1 MDHAWTMRRDWE
13 SLDSVKFSPTCTR
26 ECFPQKT
33 SFENVF
39 SQGKVF
45 VKLFNLS
52 QDVLDELHALL
63 N

>member
-1 MDHAWTMRRDWE
+1 MDHAEGLGIPGLSEVFPHMHKRA
-13 SLDSVKFSPTCTR
+13 FS
-26 ECFPQKT
+26 QKT